1 MTILKKDRILSVD
14 DTEDNLILV
23 EAILEDEGYHID
35 SVANGEASLKNVV
48 ELPPDLIILDV
59 MIG

>member
-35 SVANGEASLKNVV
+35 SVANGEAALKNPF
-48 ELPPDLIILDV
+48 LFNDK
-59 MIG
+59 M